1 MSDFMV
7 ASAGTMESNDCLV
20 TVRRQK
26 GLTIKIESVVYAQ
39 FGKQIRRVIE
49 DTLRAKGIEDLYVLV
64 EDKGALD
71 YTIRAR
77 LDTAIERLG
86 DQDA

>member
-1 MSDFMV
+1 MV

-20 TVRRQK
+20 TVRKQK

-39 FGKQIRRVIE
+39 FGHRIRAVIDE
-49 DTLRAKGIEDLYVLV
+49 TLSGKTIKNLYVLV
-64 EDKGALD
+64 QDKGALD

-77 LDTAIERLG
+77 LLTAIERLG
-86 DQDA
+86 DQNA